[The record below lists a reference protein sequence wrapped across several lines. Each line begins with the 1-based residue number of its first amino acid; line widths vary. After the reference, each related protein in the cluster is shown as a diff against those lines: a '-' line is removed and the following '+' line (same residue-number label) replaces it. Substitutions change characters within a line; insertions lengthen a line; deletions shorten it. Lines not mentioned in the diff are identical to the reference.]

1 MNNVRIEHDL
11 NSSKMKDDLNFFKM
25 EDDLLLPLLL
35 LPPPFLPPSPYISIM
50 LFDYSERITPPRS
63 STLAQQLVRFVA
75 VFAECKMIS
84 GSTRKMTGIE
94 KFTV

>member
-1 MNNVRIEHDL
+1 MRCIL
-11 NSSKMKDDLNFFKM
+11 T
-25 EDDLLLPLLL
+25 
-35 LPPPFLPPSPYISIM
+35 
-50 LFDYSERITPPRS
+50 SERITPPRS
-63 STLAQQLVRFVA
+63 GTLAKQLLRFVA